1 MASLTEVNVD
11 SGDITVGSTCGTL
24 KAVTRSGNIDA
35 SLLRHDDVVLK
46 SREGNISVK
55 ILEESVS
62 SELKVK
68 SESVNI
74 DSKLNFVKTEEDVG
88 QNFIVMTAELN
99 PKKDMDGQLRTITAE
114 AKLGSVKFQKIDW
127 LSSLKLNQREK

>member
-1 MASLTEVNVD
+1 M
-11 SGDITVGSTCGTL
+11 I
-24 KAVTRSGNIDA
+24 
-35 SLLRHDDVVLK
+35 
-46 SREGNISVK
+46 GNISVK

>member
-24 KAVTRSGNIDA
+24 KAVTRSGNISA

-46 SREGNISVK
+46 LREGNISVK
-55 ILEESVS
+55 IMEESVS

-99 PKKDMDGQLRTITAE
+99 PTKDMEGQLRTIFAE
-114 AKLGSVKFQKIDW
+114 AKLGSVTFQKIDW
-127 LSSLKLNQREK
+127 LSSLKLNQYEK

>member
-1 MASLTEVNVD
+1 M
-11 SGDITVGSTCGTL
+11 
-24 KAVTRSGNIDA
+24 
-35 SLLRHDDVVLK
+35 
-46 SREGNISVK
+46 
-55 ILEESVS
+55 
-62 SELKVK
+62 K

-114 AKLGSVKFQKIDW
+114 AKLGSVNFQKIDW